1 MNRIITPLFLSAALV
16 LTMASCNNNEAAS
29 VETTPAKEEASQA
42 EGITSNRPDFTPE
55 ELTARAE
62 RKRKIQEESER
73 LKAENP
79 VLATEYNTTS
89 IYKYVTTAPE
99 FSIFAKLLM
108 ASDMAKTCHN
118 TNMTVFVPNDAAF
131 ANVDQGVFHLLFK
144 PSKKDALNKFI
155 NNHICQPKV
164 GAEKI
169 GSATGLSDGNGNAFK
184 VNNEGIL
191 SINGVEAVK
200 HDINTNNG
208 NIIQVRLPIGFP
220 TSL

>member
-16 LTMASCNNNEAAS
+16 LTMASCNSNEASS
-29 VETTPAKEEASQA
+29 VESTPVKEEAQT
-42 EGITSNRPDFTPE
+42 EGVASNRPDFTPE
-55 ELTARAE
+55 QLAARAE

-108 ASDMAKTCHN
+108 ASDLAKTCHN
-118 TNMTVFVPNDAAF
+118 TNMTAFIPNDAAF
-131 ANVDQGVFHLLFK
+131 DNVDQGVFHLLFK

-155 NNHICQPKV
+155 NNHICQPAV
-164 GAEKI
+164 SAEKI
-169 GSATGLSDGNGNAFK
+169 GTATGLSDGNGNAYK
-184 VNNEGIL
+184 INNEGIL

-200 HDINTNNG
+200 HDINTKNG

>member
-42 EGITSNRPDFTPE
+42 E

-155 NNHICQPKV
+155 NNHICQQKLVPKKLDRPLV
-164 GAEKI
+164 
-169 GSATGLSDGNGNAFK
+169 
-184 VNNEGIL
+184 
-191 SINGVEAVK
+191 
-200 HDINTNNG
+200 
-208 NIIQVRLPIGFP
+208 
-220 TSL
+220 